1 LDLIF
6 ATLAV
11 NGFQTKSQ
19 KKDMALNNA
28 KHIIGEIDGIRC
40 TIIETGATLER
51 IAFLSDL
58 LSFNN
63 LEVKDMK
70 EPSEIPGEELKY
82 TIGVTDLIF
91 NPVFAIYERQL
102 KTREGTFV
110 TPGYWKEECIECD
123 PRYWMRRK
131 NIKKSTTD

>member
-1 LDLIF
+1 M
-6 ATLAV
+6 
-11 NGFQTKSQ
+11 S
-19 KKDMALNNA
+19 LNNA
-28 KHIIGEIDGIRC
+28 KHIIGEIDGVRC

-63 LEVKDMK
+63 LETK
-70 EPSEIPGEELKY
+70 ELKELSETPGEEQKY
-82 TIGVTDLIF
+82 TLGVTNLLF

-102 KTREGTFV
+102 KNREGTFV
-110 TPGYWKEECIECD
+110 TPGYWKEECTDCD

-131 NIKKSTTD
+131 NVKKS

>member
-1 LDLIF
+1 
-6 ATLAV
+6 
-11 NGFQTKSQ
+11 
-19 KKDMALNNA
+19 MAINNA

-40 TIIETGATLER
+40 TIVETGATLER
-51 IAFLSDL
+51 SAFLIDL

-63 LEVKDMK
+63 LEVK
-70 EPSEIPGEELKY
+70 EIQEVSEVPDEELKY

-102 KTREGTFV
+102 KTREGAFV
-110 TPGYWKEECIECD
+110 TPGYWKQECIECD

-131 NIKKSTTD
+131 

>member
-1 LDLIF
+1 MVID
-6 ATLAV
+6 
-11 NGFQTKSQ
+11 
-19 KKDMALNNA
+19 NA

-51 IAFLSDL
+51 SAFLSDL

-63 LEVKDMK
+63 LEVKEMQ
-70 EPSEIPGEELKY
+70 EASEVPGEELKY

-102 KTREGTFV
+102 KTREGSFV
-110 TPGYWKEECIECD
+110 TPGYWKQECSECD

-131 NIKKSTTD
+131 TARKTSDG